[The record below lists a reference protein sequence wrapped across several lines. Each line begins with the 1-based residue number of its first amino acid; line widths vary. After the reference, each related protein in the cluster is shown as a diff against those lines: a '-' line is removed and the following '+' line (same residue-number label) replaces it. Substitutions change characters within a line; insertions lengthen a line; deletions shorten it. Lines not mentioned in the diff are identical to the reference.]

1 MNINNHKMYIQ
12 LGKTTQLY
20 LTLNHGLTVNL
31 LLHGAE
37 VLPRVWDSFSSA
49 EIFTRDFHIMG

>member
-1 MNINNHKMYIQ
+1 MCIQ

-20 LTLNHGLTVNL
+20 LTLNCGLTVNL

-37 VLPRVWDSFSSA
+37 VLPRVWDSFNSA
-49 EIFTRDFHIMG
+49 EIFTRDFDIIG